1 MMQFRAMA
9 IALLALAVMASSVTM
24 AVARNQPRPIGEMVL
39 CTGYGMVVVSV
50 DAEGQPTGPMMPC
63 PDCVVTPAGLED
75 AGASLPLPPQVLV
88 AQAHALR
95 SLPAPATGAPVF
107 CHARAPPVAV

>member
-1 MMQFRAMA
+1 MMQFRA
-9 IALLALAVMASSVTM
+9 IALVLLALAVMASSVTM

-50 DAEGQPTGPMMPC
+50 DAQGQPTGPMMPC
-63 PDCVVTPAGLED
+63 PDCVITLAGLDSES
-75 AGASLPLPPQVLV
+75 AQLPQRPQTLI
-88 AQAHALR
+88 ALAHALR

-107 CHARAPPVAV
+107 RHPRAPPVAV

>member
-1 MMQFRAMA
+1 MMQLRSIA
-9 IALLALAVMASSVTM
+9 IALCALAVMVSSVTM
-24 AVARNQPRPIGEMVL
+24 AVARNQPRAIGEMVL
-39 CTGYGMVVVSV
+39 CTGYGMVVVSI

-63 PDCVVTPAGLED
+63 PDCVPSLAGLTES
-75 AGASLPLPPQVLV
+75 ASTLPPPPRRLI

-107 CHARAPPVAV
+107 HHPRAPPVTA

>member
-1 MMQFRAMA
+1 MMQFRAIA

-50 DAEGQPTGPMMPC
+50 DAQGQPTGPMMPC
-63 PDCVVTPAGLED
+63 PDCIISLAGLTDTPAM
-75 AGASLPLPPQVLV
+75 LPAAPQLLV
-88 AQAHALR
+88 AHAYSLR
-95 SLPAPATGAPVF
+95 SLPAPATGTPVF
-107 CHARAPPVAV
+107 RHPRAPPVAA